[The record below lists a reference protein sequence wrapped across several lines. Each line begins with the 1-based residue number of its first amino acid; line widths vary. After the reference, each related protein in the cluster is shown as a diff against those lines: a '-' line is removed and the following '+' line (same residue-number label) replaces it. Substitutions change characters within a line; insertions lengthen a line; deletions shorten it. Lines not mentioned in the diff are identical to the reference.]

1 MVGVNLEFPFSQQSL
16 LVDASE
22 VRPQGGRNVPS
33 FAREHF
39 FKWPLISQISGE
51 GVPDS
56 ALMRINALGIDSQ
69 LTKFV

>member
-1 MVGVNLEFPFSQQSL
+1 
-16 LVDASE
+16 
-22 VRPQGGRNVPS
+22 
-33 FAREHF
+33 
-39 FKWPLISQISGE
+39 LISQISGE